1 MVLPFVILGI
11 VAAIGLVGAGGGY
24 ALKVSHDRYLASPA
38 GQLAEAERKKVE
50 ANRKLEEEKKKYRN
64 VILDLERLRLTW
76 RDGSK
81 R

>member
-11 VAAIGLVGAGGGY
+11 VAVVGLGAGGGY
-24 ALKVSHDRYLASPA
+24 ALKVRNDRYLASPA